1 MVEGLTSAFSC
12 NKVLL
17 KLFLNELASDAAGAG
32 AESEEDS
39 AGTFFSA

>member
-32 AESEEDS
+32 AECVVVS
-39 AGTFFSA
+39 AGIFFKA